1 MKWYPDEQKY
11 REMHHLKFD
20 VLLRETHEREK
31 DADVMVKEI
40 SKEKLILPPL
50 LFFFYNSL
58 LENVSHFIRITF
70 YKPEEKV

>member
-1 MKWYPDEQKY
+1 
-11 REMHHLKFD
+11 
-20 VLLRETHEREK
+20 
-31 DADVMVKEI
+31 MVKEI
-40 SKEKLILPPL
+40 SKEKLILLL